1 MTKGLGSREVLIAFS
16 LANLCF
22 VRAWAMLVGTH
33 NDYFLDGPASGLWVA
48 TVWGGVVVLACVFL
62 VGNVLLRRGKAGAFS
77 RRLRSVGFFAAL
89 AVAANGLRQQ
99 FQYLSLSQASAF
111 FGRPLLV
118 VSGVLMAG
126 LVLYTARTK
135 GVSTLARGT
144 ATGVLAMFPFFLVT
158 SAHAVVALVRSAT
171 PHAEYENRP
180 LSPLRHDRPSGYR
193 VVVLV
198 FDGLDAVLPPG
209 ATEFARLLSSSV
221 SWENAYPRTNRTVED
236 LPSLITGRPITKA
249 RTVAANELM
258 LASEDS
264 VAEFRWS
271 TAENMFSSARRLGMN
286 SALVGWY
293 HPYCRVLGALSSCKW
308 YPHVPR
314 AQGMAEILRDQAV
327 LLVDAVPFA
336 FRVGLVARLGQ
347 SRHVGGIPGSWHAAQ
362 YEKIHRDARAAI
374 ADRNFDLIFLHYP
387 IPHYPFISRGQLEEE
402 STSDY
407 AGNVSLADQTLGEL
421 RQTLVASGLSDQT
434 AIVVTSDHWHR
445 KSSEFGR
452 AARPLFGE
460 LQHRVPL
467 IVHFPG
473 QTAPQRITPPI
484 QGAAT
489 YYLTLSLLDGRIRGA
504 EDLAAAMST
513 WPGWLRNSQRLT
525 PGDTEND

>member
-1 MTKGLGSREVLIAFS
+1 MTKRMGSREVLIAFS

-22 VRAWAMLVGTH
+22 VRAWAMLIGTR

-48 TVWGGVVVLACVFL
+48 TVWGGVVVLACLFL
-62 VGNVLLRRGKAGAFS
+62 IGNVLLRRGGGGTFS

-99 FQYLSLSQASAF
+99 FQYLSVSQASAF

-126 LVLYTARTK
+126 LLLYIARAK
-135 GVSTLARGT
+135 GVSTLARGA
-144 ATGVLAMFPFFLVT
+144 ATGVLAMFPFFMVT
-158 SAHAVVALVRSAT
+158 SAHAVVGLWRSAT
-171 PHAEYENRP
+171 PHAEYENWA
-180 LSPLRHDRPSGYR
+180 LSPLRHDRPSSYR

-198 FDGLDAVLPPG
+198 FDGLDAALPPG
-209 ATEFARLLSSSV
+209 AKEFERLLSSSV

-236 LPSLITGRPITKA
+236 LPSLITGRPITRA
-249 RTVAANELM
+249 RPVAANELM

-264 VAEFRWS
+264 ETEFRWS
-271 TAENMFSSARRLGMN
+271 TAENMFSAARRLGMN

-293 HPYCRVLGALSSCKW
+293 HPYCRVFGALSSCKW

-314 AQGMAEILRDQAV
+314 PRGMAEILRDQAV
-327 LLVDAVPFA
+327 LLADSVPFA
-336 FRVGLVARLGQ
+336 FRAGLVARLGQ
-347 SRHVGGIPGSWHAAQ
+347 TRHIGAIPGSWHAAQ

-387 IPHYPFISRGQLEEE
+387 IPHYPFISRGQLEQE

-421 RQTLVASGLSDQT
+421 RQTLMSSGLSDQT
-434 AIVVTSDHWHR
+434 VILVTSDHWHR

-452 AARPLFGE
+452 LIRPHFGE
-460 LQHRVPL
+460 FEHRVPL
-467 IVHFPG
+467 IAHFPG
-473 QTAPQRITPPI
+473 QTTPQTITPPI
-484 QGAAT
+484 QSAAT
-489 YYLTLSLLDGRIRGA
+489 YHLTLSLLDGRIRGLQ
-504 EDLAAAMST
+504 DLAAAISS
-513 WPGWLRNSQRLT
+513 WPAWLRSDQGLT
-525 PGDTEND
+525 PADAESD